1 LQRPHH
7 HRTAAVVVV
16 TVAWRI
22 VATTDHVDS
31 GRVVVAAVAAGTT
44 TTTSRI
50 ALSSYATT
58 SRMDLEAEY
67 PRREGPCRH
76 DGYEL
81 FVGHEE
87 DMGEGAA
94 EEGSIDV
101 SLGRAAVVK
110 VTTLGAEELV

>member
-1 LQRPHH
+1 MQRPHH
-7 HRTAAVVVV
+7 HRTVAVVV

-31 GRVVVAAVAAGTT
+31 GRVVVAAAAAT

-81 FVGHEE
+81 FIGHEE

-101 SLGRAAVVK
+101 SLGRAAVV
-110 VTTLGAEELV
+110 

>member
-1 LQRPHH
+1 MQRPHH
-7 HRTAAVVVV
+7 HRTVAVVV

-31 GRVVVAAVAAGTT
+31 GRVVVVAAAAT

-81 FVGHEE
+81 FIGHEE

-101 SLGRAAVVK
+101 SLGRAAVV
-110 VTTLGAEELV
+110 

>member
-1 LQRPHH
+1 MQRPHH
-7 HRTAAVVVV
+7 HRTVAVVV

-31 GRVVVAAVAAGTT
+31 GRVVVVAAAAAT

-81 FVGHEE
+81 FIGHEE

-101 SLGRAAVVK
+101 SLGRAAVV
-110 VTTLGAEELV
+110 